1 MAESDEV
8 EMARQ
13 RLASLNPADEAYFL
27 AFNIFAN
34 KLMARFALSKN
45 PNDLDMTIS
54 ETQQIL
60 NLAPAGHFF
69 HAPALCI
76 IGQAFTMRFKFRG
89 DTSDLTQAV
98 SYVEAAVAA
107 LTPEQSLYLPFVVN
121 LASSLLNRYWM
132 YGDVADLSR
141 IIETSTTALS
151 ASLST
156 QSPYRDSL
164 LNNLATAL
172 KERFAQQRDKAD
184 LDTALMHYQS
194 CLDLRPPSHPSRH
207 SVLGNLADA
216 MLLKFE
222 VDGHL
227 QDLESAASHYVS
239 ALQLRSPGQDGYLLH
254 LTSLG
259 IVYQYL
265 FNAEGNTERLEMAI
279 GCYQTAMKHSR
290 IPNLDHS
297 RLLDNYGA
305 ALQSRYT
312 PFGNIDDLDQAIQYL
327 TTSSDI
333 LPSTYSGRPVTLLT
347 LGIALVDRF
356 TATSNIADLDS
367 SIEKLSSALQLC
379 APGYYQRPVILSIYG
394 RALSVRYNAKGDLQD
409 LSLAASM
416 CKDAM
421 TLSSPKES
429 TYSSTVASLT
439 STLLDCFYKS
449 GNIEECQT
457 IIDHCDRALASMR
470 PGEPTVVSLQINR
483 ANAFLQRSRYESEKK
498 DIDTCIAAFREI
510 IPTIPEGHRE
520 HVRAHLQ
527 IGIALETR
535 FKLTEDP
542 KDIDES
548 IAFLRVAHR
557 KCKRGQSLY
566 APVCMQL
573 GNVLRERFE
582 YRYDDVDAL
591 DEAIVHLVEV
601 EEILSS
607 TPSQVDYGPSLVDLG
622 VAFFMRF
629 QAQRNKADLDAAI
642 ERVNLA
648 CTLPTLSERFSSTFD
663 LASLLHKRYT
673 QDKDLKDLVRCV
685 KLFGVAEE
693 QMPPKHLS
701 RTTMLHNYACAVY
714 DLGQYRNHLQDFN
727 VAIGLFEKV
736 IKDVPASHSYLPWM
750 HLHLAVALH
759 ERAKRFGDVDGH
771 HEAIKILRCLIETLP
786 DDSPAL
792 HSVCH
797 GAANI
802 FMTLYELSNP
812 QKPSLMEE
820 GFQCY
825 EKAARYTYGHSF
837 MSVYVAL
844 RWVKCAKKLHH
855 SSALLAYQTSFD
867 VLDQHLLVTASIKSR
882 HAVLLDKD
890 LVAETSTLATDA
902 MACAISRGEL
912 ELAVEFSEQGRGL
925 LWSQL
930 SRSRTPLNA
939 LRSAGEAGR
948 ALASDFERVN
958 AKLSQ
963 SIVPLEES
971 LAATTGS
978 LKATEAAARRYHQL
992 SQELQDIAGRIRR
1005 QEGFQSFLRR
1015 LSFES
1020 LQCAA
1025 VGGPVILVNISN
1037 ERCDAVIVLQ
1047 DAPPRLV
1054 PLPNTSLGALT
1065 TLSAGYYHM
1074 LQTTSRVGE
1083 EKMREREVSVVLRTL
1098 WDTVVSPIV
1107 DELAPLI
1114 PRGSRIWWCPTSK
1127 LTTLPLHAA
1136 GPYRKGTLNLPN
1148 IYVSSY
1154 TPTLAAL
1161 IRARRRPTSAST
1173 SSQHTPPAF
1182 IAIGQAKPASSTG
1195 PALQTVST
1203 ELALVQSLLPRSP
1216 PSDPSSFSVL
1226 DEEASTADAALAALA
1241 THGWAHIACHG
1252 YPNAERPF
1260 DAAFALKDERVTVLD
1275 IVRARGIGTGI
1286 RNADERE
1293 TNTSDADASIPGEF
1307 AFLSACHTAVGDRNA
1322 PDEIIHLAAT
1332 MQFVGYRSVIGTM
1345 WAVDDSMARHMVKAF
1360 YACLF
1365 ASGGGKGK
1373 DKDKDGS
1380 AGQDDPWD
1388 CTRAARALNKAA
1400 KLVDK
1405 DLVSVDQRI
1414 VFIHIGA

>member
-1 MAESDEV
+1 MSRDRLELERLNSQVPQVAAHMPVADPDEV

-172 KERFAQQRDKAD
+172 KERFAQRRDKAD

-239 ALQLRSPGQDGYLLH
+239 ALQLRSPGQDGYLLY

-259 IVYQYL
+259 IVYRYL
-265 FNAEGNTERLEMAI
+265 FNAEGNTERLAMAI
-279 GCYQTAMKHSR
+279 GCYQTAMMHSR

-312 PFGNIDDLDQAIQYL
+312 VFGNIDDLDQAIQYL

-333 LPSTYSGRPVTLLT
+333 LPSTYSG
-347 LGIALVDRF
+347 
-356 TATSNIADLDS
+356 NIADLDS

-379 APGYYQRPVILSIYG
+379 APGYYQRPVILSMYG

-416 CKDAM
+416 CKDAL

-429 TYSSTVASLT
+429 TYSSTVATLT
-439 STLLDCFYKS
+439 STLLDCFQKS

-470 PGEPTVVSLQINR
+470 PGEPTAVSLQINR

-520 HVRAHLQ
+520 HVRAHLHV
-527 IGIALETR
+527 GIALETR
-535 FKLTEDP
+535 FKFTEDP

-557 KCKRGQSLY
+557 NCKRGQSLY

-573 GNVLRERFE
+573 GNALGERFD

-607 TPSQVDYGPSLVDLG
+607 TPRQVDYGPSLVNLG
-622 VAFFMRF
+622 RAFFTRF

-642 ERVNLA
+642 ERASLA
-648 CTLPTLSERFSSTFD
+648 CTLPTLSERFSSTFA
-663 LASLLHKRYT
+663 LASLLYNRYT
-673 QDKDLKDLVRCV
+673 QGEDLKDLEQCV
-685 KLFGVAEE
+685 KLFNVAEE
-693 QMPPKHLS
+693 QMPLKHLS
-701 RTTMLHNYACAVY
+701 RTTMLHNYARAMY
-714 DLGQYRNHLQDFN
+714 DLGRHRNHLQDFN
-727 VAIGLFEKV
+727 VAIGLFKEA

-750 HLHLAVALH
+750 HLHLAEALH
-759 ERAKRFGDVDGH
+759 ERANRFDDVDGH
-771 HEAIKILRCLIETLP
+771 HEAIKILLCVIETLP

-797 GAANI
+797 GAAII
-802 FMTLYELSNP
+802 FMTLYELSNR
-812 QKPSLMEE
+812 QHPSLMEE
-820 GFQCY
+820 GFQCFK
-825 EKAARYTYGHSF
+825 KAARYTYGSSF

-844 RWVKCAKKLHH
+844 LWVKYAKKLHH
-855 SSALLAYQTSFD
+855 SSALLAYQTSLD
-867 VLDQHLLVTASIKSR
+867 ALDQHLLVTASIKGR
-882 HAVLLDKD
+882 HAVLLGKH

-902 MACAISRGEL
+902 MACAIPGGEL
-912 ELAVEFSEQGRGL
+912 ELAVELSEQGRGL

-948 ALASDFERVN
+948 ALASDFERDHSRQRKQRR
-958 AKLSQ
+958 ADTASC
-963 SIVPLEES
+963 
-971 LAATTGS
+971 
-978 LKATEAAARRYHQL
+978 LKNCRTSSGASADKKGFNRFC
-992 SQELQDIAGRIRR
+992 GRP
-1005 QEGFQSFLRR
+1005 
-1015 LSFES
+1015 SFES

-1025 VGGPVILVNISN
+1025 IGGPVILVNISD

-1054 PLPNTSLGALT
+1054 PLPNTSLEALT

-1083 EKMREREVSVVLRTL
+1083 EKMREREVLVVLRTL

-1107 DELAPLI
+1107 DELASLI

-1161 IRARRRPTSAST
+1161 IRARRRPTSSASTSSAST

-1203 ELALVQSLLPRSP
+1203 ELALVQSLLPRS
-1216 PSDPSSFSVL
+1216 SSFSVL
-1226 DEEASTADAALAALA
+1226 DEEASTADAALTALA

-1286 RNADERE
+1286 NERE
-1293 TNTSDADASIPGEF
+1293 TNTSEADASIPGEF

-1332 MQFVGYRSVIGTM
+1332 MQFVGYRS
-1345 WAVDDSMARHMVKAF
+1345 F
-1360 YACLF
+1360 YASLF
-1365 ASGGGKGK
+1365 ASGGNG
-1373 DKDKDGS
+1373 KDGS

-1400 KLVDK
+1400 KMVDK

>member
-1 MAESDEV
+1 
-8 EMARQ
+8 MARQ

-172 KERFAQQRDKAD
+172 KERFAQRRDKAD

-227 QDLESAASHYVS
+227 QDLESAANHYVS
-239 ALQLRSPGQDGYLLH
+239 ALQLRSPGQD
-254 LTSLG
+254 
-259 IVYQYL
+259 
-265 FNAEGNTERLEMAI
+265 
-279 GCYQTAMKHSR
+279 
-290 IPNLDHS
+290 DHS

-312 PFGNIDDLDQAIQYL
+312 VFGNIDDLDQAIQYL

-333 LPSTYSGRPVTLLT
+333 LPSTYSGRPVTLLI

-356 TATSNIADLDS
+356 TATGNIADLDS

-379 APGYYQRPVILSIYG
+379 APGYYQRPVILSMYG
-394 RALSVRYNAKGDLQD
+394 CALSVRYNAKGDLQD

-416 CKDAM
+416 CKDAL

-429 TYSSTVASLT
+429 TYSSTVATLT
-439 STLLDCFYKS
+439 STLLDCFQKS

-470 PGEPTVVSLQINR
+470 PGEPT
-483 ANAFLQRSRYESEKK
+483 A
-498 DIDTCIAAFREI
+498 
-510 IPTIPEGHRE
+510 
-520 HVRAHLQ
+520 
-527 IGIALETR
+527 
-535 FKLTEDP
+535 
-542 KDIDES
+542 
-548 IAFLRVAHR
+548 
-557 KCKRGQSLY
+557 
-566 APVCMQL
+566 
-573 GNVLRERFE
+573 
-582 YRYDDVDAL
+582 
-591 DEAIVHLVEV
+591 
-601 EEILSS
+601 
-607 TPSQVDYGPSLVDLG
+607 VDYGPSLVNLG
-622 VAFFMRF
+622 RAFFTRF

-642 ERVNLA
+642 ERASLA
-648 CTLPTLSERFSSTFD
+648 CTLPTLSERFSSTFA
-663 LASLLHKRYT
+663 LASLLYNRYT
-673 QDKDLKDLVRCV
+673 QGEDLKDLEQCV
-685 KLFGVAEE
+685 KLFNVAEE
-693 QMPPKHLS
+693 QMPLKHLS
-701 RTTMLHNYACAVY
+701 RTTMLHNYARAMY
-714 DLGQYRNHLQDFN
+714 DLGRHRNHLQDFN
-727 VAIGLFEKV
+727 VAIGLFKEA

-750 HLHLAVALH
+750 HLHLAEALH
-759 ERAKRFGDVDGH
+759 ERANRFDDVDGH
-771 HEAIKILRCLIETLP
+771 HEAIKILLCVIETLP

-797 GAANI
+797 GAAII
-802 FMTLYELSNP
+802 FMTLYELSNR
-812 QKPSLMEE
+812 QHPSLMEE
-820 GFQCY
+820 GFQCFK
-825 EKAARYTYGHSF
+825 KAARYTYGSSF

-844 RWVKCAKKLHH
+844 LWVKYAKKLHH
-855 SSALLAYQTSFD
+855 SSALLAYQTSLD
-867 VLDQHLLVTASIKSR
+867 ALDQHLLVTASIKGR
-882 HAVLLDKD
+882 HAVLLGKH

-902 MACAISRGEL
+902 MACAIPGGEL
-912 ELAVEFSEQGRGL
+912 ELAVELSEQGRGL

-963 SIVPLEES
+963 SIVPPEES
-971 LAATTGS
+971 LAAMTGS
-978 LKATEAAARRYHQL
+978 LTATEAAARRYRQL
-992 SQELQDIAGRIRR
+992 SQELQDIIGRIRR

-1015 LSFES
+1015 PSFES

-1025 VGGPVILVNISN
+1025 VGGPVILVNISD

-1054 PLPNTSLGALT
+1054 PLPNTSLEALT

-1074 LQTTSRVGE
+1074 LQMTSRVGE
-1083 EKMREREVSVVLRTL
+1083 EKMREREVLVVLRTL

-1107 DELAPLI
+1107 DELASLI

-1161 IRARRRPTSAST
+1161 IRARRRPTSSASTSSAST

-1203 ELALVQSLLPRSP
+1203 ELALVQSLLPRS
-1216 PSDPSSFSVL
+1216 SSFSVL
-1226 DEEASTADAALAALA
+1226 DEEASTADAALTALA

-1275 IVRARGIGTGI
+1275 I
-1286 RNADERE
+1286 
-1293 TNTSDADASIPGEF
+1293 ADASIPGEF

-1360 YACLF
+1360 YASLF
-1365 ASGGGKGK
+1365 ASGGNG
-1373 DKDKDGS
+1373 KDGS